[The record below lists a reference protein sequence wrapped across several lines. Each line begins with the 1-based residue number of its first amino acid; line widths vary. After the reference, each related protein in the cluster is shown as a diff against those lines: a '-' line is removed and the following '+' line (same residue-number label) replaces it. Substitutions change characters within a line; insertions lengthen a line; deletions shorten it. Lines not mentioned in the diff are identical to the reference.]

1 MLHISAGPH
10 RGKESESM
18 CSSSLC
24 DQGRVIPKPGLC
36 AAIDSLPDSLSHH
49 FAAILTTS
57 IVKLITSR
65 QML

>member
-1 MLHISAGPH
+1 
-10 RGKESESM
+10 M